1 MKAIVLAACLVCMSN
16 GAEYV
21 VVVSKKSS
29 FGALSVSQ
37 IRDVFLQKRRSLG
50 EQKTIPVN
58 VLGHDEVRA
67 AFESRVLGMD
77 RNRLNAYWVK
87 QHFQGVTPPLTQPS
101 FESVKA
107 FVENV
112 EGAIGYLPGSMV
124 DAKVKA
130 VYEF

>member
-1 MKAIVLAACLVCMSN
+1 MKAAVMAACLVSILS
-16 GAEYV
+16 ASEYT

-29 FGALSVSQ
+29 FSALTVSQ
-37 IRDVFLQKRRSLG
+37 IRDVFLQKRRNIG
-50 EQKTIPVN
+50 DEKAIPVN
-58 VLGHDEVRA
+58 VLGHEEVRSL
-67 AFESRVLGMD
+67 FETKVLGMD

-112 EGAIGYLPGSMV
+112 DGAIGYLPVYMV
-124 DAKVKA
+124 DGKVRG